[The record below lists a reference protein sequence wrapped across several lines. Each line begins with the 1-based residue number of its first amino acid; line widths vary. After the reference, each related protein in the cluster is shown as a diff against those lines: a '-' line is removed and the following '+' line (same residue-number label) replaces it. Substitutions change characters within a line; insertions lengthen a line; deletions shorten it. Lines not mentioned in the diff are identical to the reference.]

1 MNIDTAAIMDFFQFL
16 LNSKEIIDKG
26 GLIAIT
32 LIVFAETGLFFCFF
46 LPGDYL
52 LFLAGVFWAERGEN
66 LFLLLACIMGAAIM
80 GNYTGYFFGKKVGE
94 KLYHRPDTL
103 FFKRRYLESTNQ
115 LFLKYGGKSLVIGRF
130 MPIIRTF
137 APILAGTSRMDFKE
151 FSTYN
156 LIGAFLWTV
165 ILVASGFYLDKQFP
179 EIKDYIEYI
188 VLFFISITTFTII
201 RAYLKIRSE
210 QLKETQEQNAKK
222 ASTPS

>member
-1 MNIDTAAIMDFFQFL
+1 MNINTEAIMDFFQFL

-66 LFLLLACIMGAAIM
+66 LFLLLACIMIAAIM

-94 KLYHRPDTL
+94 KLYHRPDSL
-103 FFKRRYLESTNQ
+103 FFKRKYLESTNQ

-156 LIGAFLWTV
+156 LLGAFLWTV
-165 ILVASGFYLDKQFP
+165 VLVASGFYLDKQFP
-179 EIKDYIEYI
+179 QIKDYIEYI
-188 VLFFISITTFTII
+188 VLFFISITTITII

-210 QLKETQEQNAKK
+210 QPKTPKENVTETQKN
-222 ASTPS
+222 S

>member
-103 FFKRRYLESTNQ
+103 FFKRRYLESTSQ

-151 FSTYN
+151 FTTYN

-165 ILVASGFYLDKQFP
+165 SLVASGFYLDKQFP
-179 EIKDYIEYI
+179 QIKDYIEYI
-188 VLFFISITTFTII
+188 VLFFISITTITII
-201 RAYLKIRSE
+201 RAYLQIRSE
-210 QLKETQEQNAKK
+210 QLKETQEKNATEK
-222 ASTPS
+222 SPS

>member
-1 MNIDTAAIMDFFQFL
+1 MNINTEAIMDFFQFL

>member
-1 MNIDTAAIMDFFQFL
+1 MNIDTAAIMDFFHFL
-16 LNSKEIIDKG
+16 LNSKEIINKG

-32 LIVFAETGLFFCFF
+32 LIVFAETGIFFCFF

-66 LFLLLACIMGAAIM
+66 LLLLLACIMGAAIM

-115 LFLKYGGKSLVIGRF
+115 LFLKYGGKALVIGRF
-130 MPIIRTF
+130 MPVIRTF
-137 APILAGTSRMDFKE
+137 APILAGTARMDFKE

-165 ILVASGFYLDKQFP
+165 VLVASGFYLDRQFP
-179 EIKDYIEYI
+179 EIKNYIEYI
-188 VLFFISITTFTII
+188 VLFFISITTITII
-201 RAYLKIRSE
+201 RAYLKIRRE
-210 QLKETQEQNAKK
+210 QLKTPTENATETPKN
-222 ASTPS
+222 S